1 MTQPKI
7 YEGTGEELQQHLKQ
21 HPHERFRLILLP
33 INREFQTFE
42 EAFAQATNRT
52 PEEIAAARSRLIQAS
67 PPPRELPE
75 GKTLED
81 VVMGKWPGD
90 ETDEQIF
97 EALRKLS

>member
-1 MTQPKI
+1 MTQQI
-7 YEGTGEELQQHLKQ
+7 IEGTGEELIEVLSRK
-21 HPHERFRLILLP
+21 PKERFRLVP
-33 INREFQTFE
+33 IDRDFQTFE

-52 PEEIAAARSRLIQAS
+52 DEEVTAARTRLIQAS
-67 PPPRELPE
+67 PSPRELPE

-81 VVMGKWPGD
+81 VVTGKWPGD